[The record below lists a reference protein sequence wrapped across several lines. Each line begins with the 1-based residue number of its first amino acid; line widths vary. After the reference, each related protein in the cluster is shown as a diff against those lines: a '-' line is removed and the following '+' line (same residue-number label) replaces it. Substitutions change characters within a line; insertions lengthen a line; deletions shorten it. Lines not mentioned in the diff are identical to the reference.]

1 MAFSTRLKNSQIRR
15 LAMATLRTPIS
26 KSDHVRGPEA
36 APITLVEYG
45 DYECPHCALA
55 HPIVHQVQLHFDRR
69 MRLVFRHF
77 PMTEIHPHAGIAAES
92 AEFAGASGRFW
103 DMHDAL
109 FANQSSLSLPTIFL
123 IAEQLG
129 LSETALRNALET
141 GQYRSKVRSDFMG
154 GIRSGV
160 NGTPTFFINGV
171 RHDGGYDYASLVT
184 GIQMRL
190 TADTSA

>member
-1 MAFSTRLKNSQIRR
+1 M
-15 LAMATLRTPIS
+15 AMANLRTPIT
-26 KSDHVRGPEA
+26 KSDHVRGPES

-55 HPIVHQVQLHFDRR
+55 HPIVDRVQVYFSGR
-69 MRLVFRHF
+69 MRFVFRHF
-77 PMTEIHPHAGIAAES
+77 PMTEVHPHAEIAAES
-92 AEFAGASGRFW
+92 AEFAGAAGLFW

-109 FANQSSLSLPTIFL
+109 FANQSRLSLPTIFL

-129 LSETALRNALET
+129 LTETALRNALET
-141 GQYRSKVRSDFMG
+141 GQYRNKVRSDFMG

-171 RHDGGYDYASLVT
+171 RHDGSYDYASLVA

-190 TADTSA
+190 TANTSA

>member
-1 MAFSTRLKNSQIRR
+1 MAN
-15 LAMATLRTPIS
+15 LRTPIT
-26 KSDHVRGPEA
+26 KSDHVRGPES

-55 HPIVHQVQLHFDRR
+55 HPIVDRVQLYFRRR
-69 MRLVFRHF
+69 MRFVFRHF
-77 PMTEIHPHAGIAAES
+77 PMNEVHPHAEIAAES
-92 AEFAGASGRFW
+92 AEFAGAAGLFW

-109 FANQSSLSLPTIFL
+109 FAHQSRLSLPTIFL

-129 LSETALRNALET
+129 LTETALRKALET
-141 GQYRSKVRSDFMG
+141 GRYRNKVRSDFMG

-171 RHDGGYDYASLVT
+171 RHDGGYDYASLVA

-190 TADTSA
+190 AADASA

>member
-1 MAFSTRLKNSQIRR
+1 
-15 LAMATLRTPIS
+15 MATLRTPIT
-26 KSDHVRGPEA
+26 KSDHVRGQES
-36 APITLVEYG
+36 APITFVEYG

-55 HPIVHQVQLHFDRR
+55 HPIVGRVQLYFGSR

-92 AEFAGASGRFW
+92 AEFAGAAGRFW

-109 FANQSSLSLPTIFL
+109 FANQSSLSLPAIFL

-171 RHDGGYDYASLVT
+171 RHDGGYDYASLVAE
-184 GIQMRL
+184 IQMRL
-190 TADTSA
+190 GADTSA

>member
-1 MAFSTRLKNSQIRR
+1 
-15 LAMATLRTPIS
+15 MATLRTPIT
-26 KSDHVRGPEA
+26 KSDHVRGPES

-55 HPIVHQVQLHFDRR
+55 HPIVHRVQQHFSRR
-69 MRLVFRHF
+69 MRFVFRHF

-92 AEFAGASGRFW
+92 AEFAGAVGRFW

-109 FANQSSLSLPTIFL
+109 FAQQSSLSLPTIFL

-129 LSETALRNALET
+129 LSETALRDALET
-141 GQYRSKVRSDFMG
+141 GQYRNKVRNDFMG

-160 NGTPTFFINGV
+160 NGTPTFFINGA
-171 RHDGGYDYASLVT
+171 RHDGGYDYASLVAA
-184 GIQMRL
+184 IQMRL
-190 TADTSA
+190 AADTSA